1 MNEKLVI
8 NANLLRKEPGFG
20 TRVCVVEKAE
30 AVTHDKFER
39 LKRHPMQDNDLIA
52 ENIDLMFCDINNEYH
67 CLLIY
72 DEDQGD
78 GLLIESEAH
87 LMHVMLSIFQM
98 QNCFTKIICKRICG
112 K

>member
-8 NANLLRKEPGFG
+8 NANLLRKELKFG

-30 AVTHDKFER
+30 AVTHEKFER

-52 ENIDLMFCDINNEYH
+52 ENTD
-67 CLLIY
+67 
-72 DEDQGD
+72 
-78 GLLIESEAH
+78 
-87 LMHVMLSIFQM
+87 VMLRIFQM
-98 QNCFTKIICKRICG
+98 QNCFTKIICKRICR

>member
-8 NANLLRKEPGFG
+8 NTNLLRKEPEFG

-39 LKRHPMQDNDLIA
+39 LKRHPMQDNDLIS
-52 ENIDLMFCDINNEYH
+52 ENTGVLHD
-67 CLLIY
+67 
-72 DEDQGD
+72 
-78 GLLIESEAH
+78 
-87 LMHVMLSIFQM
+87 MLSIFQM
-98 QNCFTKIICKRICG
+98 QNCFTKIICKRICR

>member
-8 NANLLRKEPGFG
+8 NANLLRKEPEFG

-52 ENIDLMFCDINNEYH
+52 
-67 CLLIY
+67 
-72 DEDQGD
+72 
-78 GLLIESEAH
+78 
-87 LMHVMLSIFQM
+87 
-98 QNCFTKIICKRICG
+98 
-112 K
+112 